1 MERFWGRGG
10 DYSQTPLFTLEEENP
25 PRERAIEF
33 YQHKHNWKNRLIAGD
48 SLLVMNSM
56 LEREGLG
63 GEVQMVYMDPPFGIK
78 YGSNFQPYTNQA
90 EATDGRDSDLTTEP
104 EMLRA
109 FRDTWELGI
118 HSYLSCLR
126 NRLLL
131 AKDLLKESGSCF
143 VQIGK
148 ENVHRVALVLDEVF
162 GAENRVATIS
172 FPTTGATSAKFLPEV
187 TQNIL
192 WYAKNKNYLKYRQ
205 IYEKLNRD
213 EILNLFT
220 SYAALELKNGTS
232 RRLSKQES
240 ENLDLLPEGAK
251 LFRTFSLTSQGSG
264 RSDPYIWEGR
274 EYFCPS
280 YAHWSVSKCGL
291 NRLAEIG
298 RLFCFSSTS
307 SLSWKFYEHE
317 VPGRKISNHWGSV
330 TSAKNKRY
338 VVETAPR
345 VLERCIL
352 MATDPGD
359 IVFDPTCGSGT
370 TAFVAEQ
377 WGRRWVTC
385 DTSRVALNLAR
396 QRLMTATYDYY
407 KLAHPDEG
415 VGSGFEYETV
425 PKVSAAILGYD
436 QKPPPITLYDRPLKN
451 RKKFRITGP
460 FTVEAVPAPT
470 VLPIDDGLPENAV
483 PRQAK
488 DDGQFPT
495 DGLNFEIE
503 ADDSAARS
511 GETSRQL
518 AWREELFATGI
529 NTKQGS
535 RLRFTR
541 LDPVPGVWRHLH
553 AEGETPAENGQPQRI
568 VISFGPAH
576 APLEQRQV
584 ELALKEANQISP
596 NPDLVVFAA
605 FQFDSEA
612 AKDIDEH
619 NSPSQTILKAQ
630 MNSDLFTADLKGKR
644 SSNESFWLVGQPDVE
659 LARIDDVKFKVI
671 VKGFD
676 YFNVRNGQLQSGGPD
691 EIALWMLDSNYDGRS
706 LLPSQVFFPMD
717 GSKGGWKKLAKNL
730 RASIDQELI
739 KAYQGT
745 ESLPF
750 EAGEFQ
756 RAAVK
761 IVDNRGVES
770 LRILKL
776 P

>member
-1 MERFWGRGG
+1 ME
-10 DYSQTPLFTLEEENP
+10 
-25 PRERAIEF
+25 
-33 YQHKHNWKNRLIAGD
+33 
-48 SLLVMNSM
+48 V
-56 LEREGLG
+56 
-63 GEVQMVYMDPPFGIK
+63 
-78 YGSNFQPYTNQA
+78 
-90 EATDGRDSDLTTEP
+90 TDGRDTDLTVEP
-104 EMLRA
+104 EMLKA
-109 FRDTWELGI
+109 FRDTLELVV
-118 HSYLSCLR
+118 HSYVSYLR
-126 NRLLL
+126 DRLLL
-131 AKDLLKESGSCF
+131 ARELLSDSGSCF
-143 VQIGK
+143 VQIGS
-148 ENVHRVALVLDEVF
+148 ENVYRVALLFDEVF
-162 GAENRVATIS
+162 GVENRIANIS
-172 FPTTGATSAKFLPEV
+172 FPTKGATSAKFLSEV
-187 TQNIL
+187 NQNIL
-192 WYAKNKNYLKYRQ
+192 WYAKETGQLKYRQ
-205 IYEKLNRD
+205 IYEDLSREEKLD
-213 EILNLFT
+213 LFT
-220 SYAALELKNGTS
+220 SYAAVELKDGQS
-232 RRLSKQES
+232 RRLKKDEKQ
-240 ENLDLLPEGAK
+240 NLDKLPAGSK
-251 LFRTFSLTSQGSG
+251 LFLANRLTSQGRSKTG
-264 RSDPYIWEGR
+264 RSEPYIWQGV
-274 EYFCPS
+274 EYPCPS
-280 YAHWSVSKCGL
+280 HAHWSISTEGL
-291 NRLAEIG
+291 DRLAQLK
-298 RLFCFSSTS
+298 RLFSFSVTS
-307 SLSWKFYEHE
+307 SLLMKIYEDE
-317 VPGRKISNHWGSV
+317 VPGRQISNYWNKMM
-330 TSAKNKRY
+330 SAKNKRY
-338 VVETAPR
+338 IVETSPK

-415 VGSGFEYETV
+415 VGSGLEYETV

>member
-1 MERFWGRGG
+1 M
-10 DYSQTPLFTLEEENP
+10 
-25 PRERAIEF
+25 
-33 YQHKHNWKNRLIAGD
+33 
-48 SLLVMNSM
+48 
-56 LEREGLG
+56 G
-63 GEVQMVYMDPPFGIK
+63 GEVQMVYMDPPYGIK
-78 YGSNFQPYTNQA
+78 YGSNFQPFANQMGV
-90 EATDGRDSDLTTEP
+90 TDGKAEHLTAEP

-118 HSYLSCLR
+118 HSYLSYLR
-126 NRLLL
+126 DRLFLVRELL
-131 AKDLLKESGSCF
+131 AESGSCF

-148 ENVHRVALVLDEVF
+148 ENVHRVALLMDEVF
-162 GAENRVATIS
+162 GADNRIATIS
-172 FPTTGATSAKFLPEV
+172 YPTKGATSSKFLPEV
-187 TQNIL
+187 NQNLL
-192 WYAKNKNYLKYRQ
+192 WYAKDKNQFKYRQ
-205 IYEKLNRD
+205 IYEPLSREETLD
-213 EILNLFT
+213 LF
-220 SYAALELKNGTS
+220 SGYAAVELENGTA
-232 RRLSKQES
+232 RRLKKE
-240 ENLDLLPEGAK
+240 ETKNLDNLPVKSK
-251 LFRTFSLTSQGSG
+251 LFQASRLTSQHHSETG
-264 RSDPYIWEGR
+264 RSEPYVWQGIK
-274 EYFCPS
+274 YLCPS
-280 YAHWSVSKCGL
+280 DTQWRISSEGM
-291 NRLAEIG
+291 NRLAEMN
-298 RLFCFSSTS
+298 RLFSFNNEGGY
-307 SLSWKFYEHE
+307 LSWKLYESE
-317 VPGRKISNHWGSV
+317 VPGRKISNYWHIMM
-330 TSAKNKRY
+330 TPQNKRY
-338 VVETAPR
+338 VVETSPK

-352 MATDPGD
+352 MSTDPGD

-483 PRQAK
+483 PRQANE
-488 DDGQFPT
+488 DGKFPT
-495 DGLNFEIE
+495 DGLNFGFE
-503 ADDSAARS
+503 ADDSAVRS

-535 RLRFTR
+535 RLRFAR

-553 AEGETPAENGQPQRI
+553 AEGETSAENGQPQRI

-619 NSPSQTILKAQ
+619 NSPSQGILKAQ

-659 LARIDDVKFKVI
+659 LNRTNDGQFKVE

-717 GSKGGWKKLAKNL
+717 GSKGGWKKLAKSL